1 MTTTSFRPTKIER
14 SLRGGCLTL
23 TIDNPAA
30 RNPLADETAAE
41 LTAELAAADIAPDVR
56 VVVLTGAGEH
66 FSAGGNLNQ
75 LLANVEQGVGGH
87 YSQGAHWVDLFRTL
101 MYLSK
106 PTICKVRG
114 AAMAGGCGLVAAS
127 DFAIAADDARFG
139 LPEVK
144 IGLFP
149 AQILPAVFRAVGRR
163 HALDLALTGRT
174 ISAIEAQEIG
184 LINRAVAPSVLDQ
197 EVALLVDQLV
207 SVGPLTMAMGKR
219 AFNQL
224 TELDLRAALEAARDL
239 RLPFLGSPELRS
251 GIEQFMSRRNG
262 AEPEENR

>member
-1 MTTTSFRPTKIER
+1 MTTKSPHRPTKIER
-14 SLRGGCLTL
+14 SLNGGCLTL

-30 RNPLADETAAE
+30 RNSLADETAAE
-41 LTAELAAADIAPDVR
+41 LAAELVAADTAPEVR
-56 VVVLTGAGEH
+56 VVVITGAGEC

-75 LLANVEQGVGGH
+75 LLANVEQGVEGH

-106 PTICKVRG
+106 PTICTVRG
-114 AAMAGGCGLVAAS
+114 AAMAGGCGLVAAA

-149 AQILPAVFRAVGRR
+149 AQILPAVLRAVGRR

-174 ISAIEAQEIG
+174 ISALEAQEIG
-184 LINRAVAPSVLDQ
+184 LINRAVPPSLLDE
-197 EVALLVDQLV
+197 EVAALVDQLI

-224 TELDLRAALEAARDL
+224 TELDLKDALEAARDL
-239 RLPFLGSPELRS
+239 RLPFLGSPELKS
-251 GIEQFMSRRNG
+251 GIQAFMSRSR
-262 AEPEENR
+262 R